1 MYISVILY
9 MILKTVGRRKC
20 SVALVKLIRG
30 EGTITINNKNITE
43 YFQNNPKFIRAI
55 QSPLL
60 ALGLEKE
67 YDVLISSFGGGL
79 NGQSE
84 AIKLSLARS
93 LYNLVDENNKK
104 LLKSFGYLTRNSLV
118 KERRKYGL
126 KKARKASQFSK
137 R

>member
-1 MYISVILY
+1 
-9 MILKTVGRRKC
+9 MIVKTVGRRKC

-30 EGTITINNKNITE
+30 EGTITVNEKIFTE
-43 YFQNNPKFIRAI
+43 YFQNNPKFIRTV
-55 QSPLL
+55 QSPLF
-60 ALGLEKE
+60 ALGLEKS
-67 YDVLISSFGGGL
+67 YNVCITSFGGGL

-84 AIKLSLARS
+84 AIKLSISRS
-93 LYNLVDENNKK
+93 LYNLVDENNQK
-104 LLKSFGYLTRNSLV
+104 LLKSLGYLTRNSSV